1 MRPAQGFSDMDSLRF
16 TKLNGQNYAT
26 WAIHMRSAL
35 QSKYLW
41 ALVKGKETRPV
52 SPVAAPGGPA
62 PSAEEIARVE
72 ALIDEWEA
80 KDKAAQGL
88 MYRSTDESQWPHV
101 SDCKTAI
108 EMWDTWKQIHQTNR
122 QATNAY
128 YHLKE
133 LFTKK
138 YVDGT
143 SMEDHIAT
151 MLNLRQL
158 IIQAGGTIDDLQ
170 MSQALILSFPETL
183 SWEIITVQ
191 LIHGERLTPDG
202 VSTRLQAE

>member
-1 MRPAQGFSDMDSLRF
+1 MRPAPGLTDMDSLRF

-80 KDKAAQGL
+80 KDEAAQGL
-88 MYRSTDESQWPHV
+88 MYGSTDESQWPHV
-101 SDCKTAI
+101 SDCKTAV
-108 EMWDTWKQIHQTNR
+108 EMWDTWKTIHQTNK
-122 QATNAY
+122 QSTNAY
-128 YHLKE
+128 YYLKE
-133 LFTKK
+133 LYTKK

-143 SMEDHIAT
+143 SMEDHIAAL
-151 MLNLRQL
+151 LNLRQR
-158 IIQAGGTIDDLQ
+158 IVQSGGTVDDSQ
-170 MSQALILSFPETL
+170 MSQAMILSLPETP
-183 SWEIITVQ
+183 SWELITVQ
-191 LIHGERLTPDG
+191 LIHSD
-202 VSTRLQAE
+202 